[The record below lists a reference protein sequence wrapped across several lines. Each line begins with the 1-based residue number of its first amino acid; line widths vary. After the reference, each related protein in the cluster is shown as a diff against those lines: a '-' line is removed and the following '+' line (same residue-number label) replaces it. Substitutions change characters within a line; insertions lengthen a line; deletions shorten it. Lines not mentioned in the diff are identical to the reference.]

1 MTIKDLHTI
10 TKSVQAPT
18 NLSELSGHTV
28 VVDCSPWAIKSWY
41 NDVPSFFRSEIDD
54 TCEKTHT
61 YRTYFARLI
70 NGIVRAGI
78 KVIMV
83 LDGAPLPLK
92 AAEHVRRGK
101 ADTRGAVMERAQA
114 AHEKGEFAVANDEW
128 RKLVY
133 PAPDMVYD
141 FVIAFC
147 HAQPGDAVR
156 VVVAPFEAD
165 SQCADLVE
173 QDFADYALTIDG
185 DFVAYGIPR
194 VVFAAAK
201 KKDTYH
207 TVALADIL
215 GHSVGGYDFS
225 GYSLADFQTVAVAVG
240 CDYVERVYGQGWP
253 ALTLLLSQCRDA
265 PLLGRRVSMDWGAPY
280 GICEGLVYEVD
291 AQTGARVWWD
301 DGSVQDHPADELTL
315 VLWAAALTP
324 PLELRA
330 RFTAVLSHRN
340 ARKPTEHVRADHD
353 FSLAAAY
360 DAFAAPLAWRPV
372 GDVATRTIPGGG
384 TGKQWPSRSELS
396 GVELVGATALLDPD
410 AAPADPL
417 PDAAA
422 LRTAAAAAAAA
433 EATAV
438 AAAAVQAAD
447 ASLSAAA
454 KAAAK
459 TLWPSLTPKF
469 TKFVFSESPISIFP
483 HRSFRVLS
491 ICNCRPQTT
500 RPLIHAYREGTISL
514 VPSLH
519 A

>member
-265 PLLGRRVSMDWGAPY
+265 PLLGREWGLCP
-280 GICEGLVYEVD
+280 
-291 AQTGARVWWD
+291 
-301 DGSVQDHPADELTL
+301 
-315 VLWAAALTP
+315 
-324 PLELRA
+324 
-330 RFTAVLSHRN
+330 N
-340 ARKPTEHVRADHD
+340 
-353 FSLAAAY
+353 
-360 DAFAAPLAWRPV
+360 
-372 GDVATRTIPGGG
+372 
-384 TGKQWPSRSELS
+384 
-396 GVELVGATALLDPD
+396 VGA
-410 AAPADPL
+410 
-417 PDAAA
+417 
-422 LRTAAAAAAAA
+422 
-433 EATAV
+433 
-438 AAAAVQAAD
+438 
-447 ASLSAAA
+447 SAGLAGG
-454 KAAAK
+454 
-459 TLWPSLTPKF
+459 
-469 TKFVFSESPISIFP
+469 
-483 HRSFRVLS
+483 
-491 ICNCRPQTT
+491 CRP
-500 RPLIHAYREGTISL
+500 SC
-514 VPSLH
+514 VDS
-519 A
+519 